1 MATVSRMHTL
11 DRTTNTEVSYVI
23 SLRSRIQTEEITAY
37 RKRWEERVDRMGE
50 DNLVQGEV

>member
-1 MATVSRMHTL
+1 MVTVSRMHTS
-11 DRTTNTEVSYVI
+11 DKTTNTEISY
-23 SLRSRIQTEEITAY
+23 RIQTEEITAY